1 VTAKRNILLN
11 PGPVTLTDRVRN
23 ALIRD
28 DWCHREPEFAE
39 LTRQINAE
47 LARVYTDMEVDYSA
61 VMLTGSGTS
70 AVEAMLASFAPDTG
84 GTLVLANGV
93 YGERM
98 AKMLAAYRKPYQLVK
113 GQWTAPV
120 DVEAAARVLDQH
132 PGITHVATVH
142 HETTTGR
149 LNDLDAIGS
158 LCRARG
164 FPLLLD
170 GVSSFGA
177 EAIDTDAWNL
187 AAVAAT
193 ANKCVHGA
201 PGISFV
207 VARNALWSGTPAE
220 VGSVYLDLHAYYAG
234 QHGAGFSPFTQ
245 AVPAA
250 FALREAL
257 DELREGGGWAERRR
271 LYRERAGKIAQ
282 ELTSL
287 NISML
292 LNEKEY
298 SCVLRSYL
306 LPDGCGYEQA
316 HDAFKAAG
324 FVIYSGQGQFEEN
337 IFRIANMGAIGADD
351 LDALAAAFADI
362 FGPFA

>member
-1 VTAKRNILLN
+1 MTVKRNILLN

-39 LTRQINAE
+39 LTREINAE
-47 LARVYTDMEVDYSA
+47 LVRVYADMEAGFSA
-61 VMLTGSGTS
+61 VLLTGSGTS
-70 AVEAMLASFAPDTG
+70 AVEGMLASFAPDTG
-84 GTLVLANGV
+84 GTLVLSNGV

-98 AKMLAAYRKPYQLVK
+98 AKILAAHRKPYRLVQA
-113 GQWTAPV
+113 QWTAPV
-120 DVEAAARVLDQH
+120 DIAGAARVLDKH
-132 PGITHVATVH
+132 PEITHVTTVH

-149 LNDLDAIGS
+149 LNDLDAIGA
-158 LCRARG
+158 LCKARDL
-164 FPLLLD
+164 PLLLD

-177 EAIDTDAWNL
+177 EAIDADAWNL

-193 ANKCVHGA
+193 ANKCLHGA
-201 PGISFV
+201 PGLSFV
-207 VARNALWSGTPAE
+207 VARNALWSGTQAE
-220 VGSVYLDLHAYYAG
+220 AGSVYLNLHAYYAG
-234 QHGAGFSPFTQ
+234 QHGDGFSPFTQ

-257 DELREGGGWAERRR
+257 DELREDGGWAERRR
-271 LYRERAGKIAQ
+271 IYRERADRIAE

-287 NISML
+287 SISIL
-292 LNEKEY
+292 LNKKEY

-306 LPDGCGYEQA
+306 LPDGCGYDQA
-316 HDAFKAAG
+316 HDAFKRAG

-337 IFRIANMGAIGADD
+337 IFRIANMGAIGAED
-351 LDALAAAFADI
+351 LDALAAAFAEI